1 VSGNLVSV
9 AICSVF
15 MAGASSPAS
24 LRASR
29 SRRLGKETNRSD
41 LFKKPAVPFAFALIL
56 ADAILVALIIA
67 YVPYTKIDW
76 DAYMS
81 QVSVNGQLWFLQ
93 SKLVVFK

>member
-1 VSGNLVSV
+1 ME
-9 AICSVF
+9 AK
-15 MAGASSPAS
+15 

-29 SRRLGKETNRSD
+29 SRRHGKDTNEPDMFR
-41 LFKKPAVPFAFALIL
+41 KPKIPFSFAFIL

-81 QVSVNGQLWFLQ
+81 QFSVVMIIQ
-93 SKLVVFK
+93 

>member
-1 VSGNLVSV
+1 LSV
-9 AICSVF
+9 TRRWLDADAICSVF

-67 YVPYTKIDW
+67 YVPCESYLPPFFFFCLRIPRN
-76 DAYMS
+76 
-81 QVSVNGQLWFLQ
+81 VHLHRF
-93 SKLVVFK
+93 